1 MLGELR
7 LAQRQGLLTGAGLSH
22 VQFKATQILQWAED
36 LESGKR
42 MTEQVKLALVS
53 RNDPVWVPWD
63 LLPDRIAAP
72 TSEHVDA
79 DAVGSL
85 DVETEE
91 GKLGVDYS
99 GVDFKGSEAIE
110 EYEQL
115 MQQIGGLTSGSLSGT
130 DLHAD
135 DGGWM

>member
-36 LESGKR
+36 LESGKQ
-42 MTEQVKLALVS
+42 MTERVKLALVS

-72 TSEHVDA
+72 TSESVDDIDSFEA
-79 DAVGSL
+79 DYS
-85 DVETEE
+85 
-91 GKLGVDYS
+91 GVDYS
-99 GVDFKGSEAIE
+99 GVDFKGSESIE
-110 EYEQL
+110 EYERL
-115 MQQIGGLTSGSLSGT
+115 MQQIGSLTSGSLNGT
-130 DLHAD
+130 DLRGD